1 MSSITNITCRSRC
14 ISALAATLTAVAM
27 IPAGASAATTW
38 FGSSLNHDPANAGSS
53 CDQNNLDNPP
63 FCTHVGSFYPGFSG
77 RVKANANGTIVKIR
91 VRAQGPM
98 TMKFKLVNVRNL
110 SSDHK
115 RGQAKVVA
123 VGPTLHV
130 AGPSQT
136 DLNNGTYRTESFPV
150 HIKVR
155 KGNELA
161 INTNNNQAEYCSDG
175 TPGQLTFFN
184 PILSL
189 GDGFRSSQGT
199 DDCLLLVQAV
209 INH

>member
-1 MSSITNITCRSRC
+1 MSIITNITRRSRA
-14 ISALAATLTAVAM
+14 IVALAAALAAVAA
-27 IPAGASAATTW
+27 IPAGASAASTW

-53 CDQNNLDNPP
+53 CDQNNLDSQP

-77 RVKANANGTIVKIR
+77 RAKATANGTIVKIR

-98 TMKFKLVNVRNL
+98 TMRFKLVRVRNL
-110 SSDHK
+110 ASDE
-115 RGQAKVVA
+115 RTGQVKVIA
-123 VGPTLHV
+123 VGRRLNVT
-130 AGPSQT
+130 GPSQT
-136 DLNNGTYRTESFPV
+136 DLNNGVDPIQSFNV
-150 HIKVR
+150 HLKVH
-155 KGNELA
+155 KGDELA
-161 INTNNNQAEYCSDG
+161 IDTSNNQAEYCSDG

-189 GDGFRSSQGT
+189 GDGFQSSQGV